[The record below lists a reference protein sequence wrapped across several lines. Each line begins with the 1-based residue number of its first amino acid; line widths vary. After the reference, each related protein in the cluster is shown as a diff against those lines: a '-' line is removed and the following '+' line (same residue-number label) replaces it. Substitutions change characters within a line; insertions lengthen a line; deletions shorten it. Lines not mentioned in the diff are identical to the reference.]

1 MMKRRLFLLFRLV
14 LTVSLVLFMIVGCSG
29 SSEESEIQTEETDND
44 KFSAPDLPE
53 TSQVMIEVSEKP
65 EESSREREKTQ
76 FKQDDGILEVLE
88 SDEASAAQEPDDAD
102 FVKVK
107 DYIPDIEVMLMYA
120 TDQNFTGEVIY
131 SFTDAYLRYGTV
143 KKLAAAQEALKKQGY
158 RIMIW
163 DAFRPVSAQFLLW
176 DVCPDPRYVANPLT
190 GYSSHSRGNTI
201 DLTIVTLAGGEVEM
215 PTGFDD
221 FSYLAD
227 RDYDDCTELAA
238 SHASMLED
246 IMMEAGFEPYSGEWW
261 HFSDYDNYP
270 VEEEFEPPASS
281 H

>member
-1 MMKRRLFLLFRLV
+1 MYRRLLLLFRLV
-14 LTVSLVLFMIVGCSG
+14 LTVGLVLFMIVGCDG
-29 SSEESEIQTEETDND
+29 SPAENEIQTEESDHD
-44 KFSAPDLPE
+44 PFSAPTLPE

-76 FKQDDGILEVLE
+76 FKQDDGIFEVLQ
-88 SDEASAAQEPDDAD
+88 SDEPSTATEPDDAD
-102 FVKVK
+102 FVRVK

-143 KKLAAAQEALKKQGY
+143 KKLATAQEALKKQGY
-158 RIMIW
+158 RIMLW

>member
-1 MMKRRLFLLFRLV
+1 MYRRLLLLFRLV
-14 LTVSLVLFMIVGCSG
+14 LTVGLVLFMIVGCDG
-29 SSEESEIQTEETDND
+29 SPAENEIQTEETDND

-76 FKQDDGILEVLE
+76 FKQDDGIFEVLQ
-88 SDEASAAQEPDDAD
+88 SDEPSTATEPDDAD

>member
-1 MMKRRLFLLFRLV
+1 MHRRLFLLFRLV
-14 LTVSLVLFMIVGCSG
+14 LTVSLVLLMTVGCA
-29 SSEESEIQTEETDND
+29 ESPAENEIQKEETAND
-44 KFSAPDLPE
+44 PFSDSALPE

-88 SDEASAAQEPDDAD
+88 SDEASAAPEPNDAD